1 MAKVNP
7 VKLKQDAD
15 RLEKAG
21 KLDQAIALYRQI
33 VDDSPRDWNTINK
46 IGDLY
51 AKLNKFQEANEE
63 YAKVADF
70 YAKDGFHLKAIAIW
84 KKINKLDPSTLG
96 PYLNLAELYAKQG
109 LMMEAKGQYQIV
121 VEEYIKRGKMR
132 DAGEVLRRMADIDPA
147 DLKVRS
153 KLADLYTREGNSAR
167 AIEEHVAIAEELSR
181 KGHLAEAL
189 QVLEK
194 GLKIDPRSLRLRL
207 EVARVHLVQKNFE
220 RAAQALEEASQ
231 QAPAD
236 AQVLSRLGEAYL
248 GARKIAEAE
257 RVFQRLLEIDPE
269 DAEARMQMG
278 RVHIQQRQFDRAL
291 DQFLPLVERHTARRE
306 GDRAAALLQEIVQH
320 EPAHVKTLVKLA
332 EVYRLLQKDSLVV
345 AAYSQLTEAY
355 RQQGLLAQAA
365 AVLETLVAMEPD
377 NGQHRE
383 KLQHVRRSL
392 ASAAPANAALPDDDP
407 DAIEEDFD
415 LHLASDDEF
424 PGLSEAPASVPPAPV
439 RTVASVP
446 APPAGVAPSRPRIE
460 PSGPLGE
467 QDREFVEEHL
477 AEGKVF
483 RKYGLVDK
491 AAEQFEAIVARFP
504 DHAEARQEL
513 RDLYEEK
520 GLLTKAAEQC
530 LALAEIA
537 RLKGDAAGAAKFEA
551 QAHALVPPAAAPAS
565 VPAAPSHEL
574 DALPPRAAK
583 SPVPAPAVSAPPPAA
598 EADEEEDIPLVVEED
613 EHEELADTDE
623 LELPEEFPG
632 LEADLTTPAP
642 VFAPARESVAEE
654 LDVSFGDAF
663 DAPAAPAP
671 DSASR
676 ADAFGDEETFAL
688 GDALAEAGGPDG
700 LDFGLDSATS
710 GADVDLPL
718 DELSSLADTPAAA
731 ETDDLFA
738 AAEAP
743 AVSPSPAEPELP
755 ADLARILDEVADYLS
770 LGFVDDARD
779 ALREAVARYGDHA
792 AVRERM
798 AALGLGAPAPAE
810 PASKRA
816 APAPVAEPAPAT
828 SSGDDALDTLG
839 DDLGFEVEE
848 PSTQPPVQVPRDAF
862 DAGDLVADEELDL
875 GSGLQEPFAAAPALV
890 PDADEDLALDD
901 LGDSPDAQPAASAD
915 DDAAAWL
922 GDADVSEPAS
932 PWAPASPS
940 EAAGIDDLGLDLEP
954 PPAAPADDWPLPDLA
969 EPATVAVEPDL
980 DALGLDVDTPAPAA
994 PAAGDTLG
1002 DLGAELFGAFA
1013 AVQEEPA
1020 ALGSDLGD
1028 AGLADIFREFKKGV
1042 DRQLGQE
1049 DYDTRYN
1056 LGIAYKEMGL
1066 IDEAIAEFQLAAKD
1080 PGRVLE
1086 CSSMLGICFLDKGMP
1101 KLAVKWFDKGLAV
1114 PGRSEE
1120 EYQGLRYDLA
1130 CAYEADGDRVRARDI
1145 FMELYGQ
1152 DAQFRDVADKLRA
1165 LTGGR

>member
-153 KLADLYTREGNSAR
+153 KLADLYTREGNTTR

-194 GLKIDPRSLRLRL
+194 GLKIDGRSLRLRL

-220 RAAQALEEASQ
+220 RAAQALEEAAQ
-231 QAPAD
+231 QAPTD
-236 AQVLSRLGEAYL
+236 TQVLSRLGEAYL

-291 DQFLPLVERHTARRE
+291 DQFLPIVERYTARRE

-332 EVYRLLQKDSLVV
+332 EVYRLLQKDSQVV

-383 KLQHVRRSL
+383 KLQHVRRNL
-392 ASAAPANAALPDDDP
+392 AGAAPAGQVAPPPADDP

-424 PGLSEAPASVPPAPV
+424 PGLNETPAAAPARVSVSVAGPGQAP
-439 RTVASVP
+439 T
-446 APPAGVAPSRPRIE
+446 RPRIE
-460 PSGPLGE
+460 PSGVLSE
-467 QDREFVEEHL
+467 HDREFVDEHL

-491 AAEQFEAIVARFP
+491 AAEQFEAIVARFA

-513 RDLYEEK
+513 RDIYKDK
-520 GLLTKAAEQC
+520 GALSKAAEQC

-537 RLKGDAAGAAKFEA
+537 RLKGDASSAAQFEA
-551 QAHALVPPAAAPAS
+551 QAHELVPP
-565 VPAAPSHEL
+565 PAAPSV
-574 DALPPRAAK
+574 A
-583 SPVPAPAVSAPPPAA
+583 SVAPAVREPVAPRPTPARAAPAA
-598 EADEEEDIPLVVEED
+598 PALQPEGDDEEEIPLVVEE
-613 EHEELADTDE
+613 ELPETLADTDE
-623 LELPEEFPG
+623 IQVPDEFPG
-632 LEADLTTPAP
+632 LEPELAGS
-642 VFAPARESVAEE
+642 APAGVEVAEDEE

-663 DAPAAPAP
+663 EAPQAPAAGAP
-671 DSASR
+671 LADS
-676 ADAFGDEETFAL
+676 AFGDDETFAL

-700 LDFGLDSATS
+700 LDFGLDSPAH
-710 GADVDLPL
+710 ADEKGLPLEDLPSF
-718 DELSSLADTPAAA
+718 EPAAS
-731 ETDDLFA
+731 
-738 AAEAP
+738 
-743 AVSPSPAEPELP
+743 SPSPSGMDDLLGDEQPEVEPQVPSAPSAAQPELP

-798 AALGLGAPAPAE
+798 AALGLGAPSVAADPPVPEPAAPRAAE
-810 PASKRA
+810 PS
-816 APAPVAEPAPAT
+816 
-828 SSGDDALDTLG
+828 DLALDGLG
-839 DDLGFEVEE
+839 DDLGTELDIDVEE
-848 PSTQPPVQVPRDAF
+848 PSTQPPSLAAASALE
-862 DAGDLVADEELDL
+862 AGDLVADEPDPDSDLGLDFDEPVARDTAPAAADTDGDLNLDGLDGLPEQERSVVGTDALLEDEEDVALPPSAWAPEPAQPSAAMDDDDALGLDL
-875 GSGLQEPFAAAPALV
+875 GS
-890 PDADEDLALDD
+890 
-901 LGDSPDAQPAASAD
+901 PAA
-915 DDAAAWL
+915 
-922 GDADVSEPAS
+922 E
-932 PWAPASPS
+932 
-940 EAAGIDDLGLDLEP
+940 
-954 PPAAPADDWPLPDLA
+954 PADDWGLPDLA
-969 EPATVAVEPDL
+969 EPAPSAEAAANLGGALDDL
-980 DALGLDVDTPAPAA
+980 DAEVSAPTAPAA
-994 PAAGDTLG
+994 LLKSRWP
-1002 DLGAELFGAFA
+1002 
-1013 AVQEEPA
+1013 
-1020 ALGSDLGD
+1020 
-1028 AGLADIFREFKKGV
+1028 
-1042 DRQLGQE
+1042 
-1049 DYDTRYN
+1049 
-1056 LGIAYKEMGL
+1056 
-1066 IDEAIAEFQLAAKD
+1066 
-1080 PGRVLE
+1080 
-1086 CSSMLGICFLDKGMP
+1086 
-1101 KLAVKWFDKGLAV
+1101 
-1114 PGRSEE
+1114 
-1120 EYQGLRYDLA
+1120 
-1130 CAYEADGDRVRARDI
+1130 
-1145 FMELYGQ
+1145 
-1152 DAQFRDVADKLRA
+1152 
-1165 LTGGR
+1165 